1 MTRAERREMKK
12 KQGAKKQ
19 LGEGQEED
27 ADLINPNHVGKKLT
41 ISDLGSTR
49 ELTRRERYVRS

>member
-12 KQGAKKQ
+12 QGAKKQ
-19 LGEGQEED
+19 LGEDQEKD

-41 ISDLGSTR
+41 ISDLGTTR